1 MKIGIFGD
9 TGFLGKTFKKEINKH
24 YSDIKILGYNR
35 RNNISLIDKPESA
48 LKQDIPD
55 VIVNCIGK
63 SDTRWAE
70 KFKNFNELIEINAN
84 FVKRL
89 NDTKIPLVHI
99 STGCL
104 YDQRGKGKLSENS
117 FLSAHCNY
125 TLSKWLG
132 ENYVNTE
139 RNIILRPRLLFGG
152 IKCRNRN
159 NLLQKLPNFNTF
171 LNEFNSVTSCE
182 TIVHATI
189 SLLKYNQ
196 RGIFNV
202 ANDGT
207 YTISDIAESI
217 GLNTT
222 NKITQEELHKSQ
234 NLYLV
239 NNVMDISKLKQFYK
253 PKDTIEEITIRY
265 NELTTTTRRRSI

>member
-9 TGFLGKTFKKEINKH
+9 TGFLGKTFKKEIHKY
-24 YSDIKILGYNR
+24 YSDIKVLCYNR
-35 RNNISLIDKPESA
+35 HSTFSLINEPKSA
-48 LKQDIPD
+48 LKQNTPDI
-55 VIVNCIGK
+55 IVNCIGK
-63 SDTRWAE
+63 SNTRWAE
-70 KFKNFNELIEINAN
+70 NPKNFNELIEINAN

-104 YDQRGKGKLSENS
+104 YDQRGEGKLSENS

-152 IKCRNRN
+152 IKCKNRN
-159 NLLQKLPNFNTF
+159 NLLQKLPTFNTF

-189 SLLKYNQ
+189 ALLKHNQ
-196 RGIFNV
+196 RGIFNI

-207 YTISDIAESI
+207 YTIADIAESL

-234 NLYLV
+234 KLYLV
-239 NNVMDISKLKQFYK
+239 NNVMDISKLKQFYI
-253 PKDTIEEITIRY
+253 PNNTIKEITMRY
-265 NELTTTTRRRSI
+265 NELIRSV